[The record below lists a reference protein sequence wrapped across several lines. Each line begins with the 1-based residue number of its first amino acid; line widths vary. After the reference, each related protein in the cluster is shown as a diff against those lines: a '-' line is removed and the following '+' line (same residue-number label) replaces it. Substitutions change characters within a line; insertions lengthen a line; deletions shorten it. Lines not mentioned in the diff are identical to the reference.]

1 MGTSGHDEDLHDD
14 RDLVTVA
21 VFTTGLEAHVAR
33 LHLESEGVLA
43 FIVGEHLAAMHI
55 FMSMVA
61 GGVQLQVPRR
71 QEHRARTILS
81 ALERGDY
88 ALDE

>member
-1 MGTSGHDEDLHDD
+1 MSGQHDLHDD

-55 FMSMVA
+55 FMSMVS
-61 GGVQLQVPRR
+61 GGVRLQVPRR
-71 QEHRARTILS
+71 QEHRARAILD
-81 ALERGDY
+81 ALERGEY
-88 ALDE
+88 EIEDET